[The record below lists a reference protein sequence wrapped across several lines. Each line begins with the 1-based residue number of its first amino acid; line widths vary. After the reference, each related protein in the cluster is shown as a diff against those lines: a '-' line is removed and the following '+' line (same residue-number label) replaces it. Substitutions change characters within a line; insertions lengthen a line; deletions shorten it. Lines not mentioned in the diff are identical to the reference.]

1 MSQRPR
7 NGDFGFGFDFAFAIV
22 TPRGM
27 SAHLDIAGRS
37 LPTDSPQDSVHALQI
52 EPLGIEWPPPP
63 QEIPVL
69 LVLRVGHDFEILFI
83 PRDPSR
89 VLGRARPFPFKA
101 EWKAVPLLGSGA
113 PLEEDF

>member
-1 MSQRPR
+1 MKPSSHSVIEMICQRPW
-7 NGDFGFGFDFAFAIV
+7 NGDFGFDLDSAIA
-22 TPRGM
+22 TPPGM
-27 SAHLDIAGRS
+27 STQLDVAGRS

-63 QEIPVL
+63 QEILVL
-69 LVLRVGHDFEILFI
+69 LVLPVGHDFEILFI

-101 EWKAVPLLGSGA
+101 EWKADPL
-113 PLEEDF
+113 